1 MDGKNISS
9 GEYIYSKLK
18 EMIQK
23 GQLKAGDKLPTEMEL
38 SKKYSVSRNTVRGAI
53 NRLIVLGMVESFQGK
68 GTYVKETNFTNQI
81 QNVLPMFLSGGSDY
95 FSLMNLRTAIESQAA
110 YMAAQRATYRDIKEL
125 EKIIDDL
132 EREYSDKKK
141 GIFMPNDTHANV
153 LLNLLFQRYGKLPET
168 YQIIG
173 FDNSPISREA
183 VIPTSTVG
191 QQISVIASEAM
202 ELLSELL
209 EERKKRRPTPLKEPV
224 HKIIPPILI
233 RRGTTV

>member
-23 GQLKAGDKLPTEMEL
+23 GQLKAGDKLPTVMEL

-132 EREYSDKKK
+132 EVHREDLDYYAEKDIEVHFKIAEISGNQLFIKLISMIRDMLKDVLEDFIKDFGNYESIRAHRNILEGIKLADPEMARNAMQKHMQTVINRYLAIPKKE
-141 GIFMPNDTHANV
+141 DT
-153 LLNLLFQRYGKLPET
+153 E
-168 YQIIG
+168 
-173 FDNSPISREA
+173 
-183 VIPTSTVG
+183 
-191 QQISVIASEAM
+191 
-202 ELLSELL
+202 
-209 EERKKRRPTPLKEPV
+209 
-224 HKIIPPILI
+224 
-233 RRGTTV
+233 